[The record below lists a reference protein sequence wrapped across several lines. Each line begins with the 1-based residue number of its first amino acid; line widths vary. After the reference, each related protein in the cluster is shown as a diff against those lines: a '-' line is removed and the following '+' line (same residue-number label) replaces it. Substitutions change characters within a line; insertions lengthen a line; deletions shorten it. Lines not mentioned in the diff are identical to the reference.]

1 VRPNEPVEILEQ
13 YVPPFSAELLEDLG
27 LNGLHCGCGKRLRP
41 GWLNVD
47 MWQIEEAESTSTS
60 DRIARFGEDH
70 YYLRH
75 DLSEPFPVGDQ
86 SFDWIYSE
94 HLIEHL
100 GLKQAV
106 TWLEEMR
113 RLLKPGG
120 GLRLTTPDLKRY
132 VDGYLDPS
140 GEFYAAHRS
149 RLTGLPKMMKSNRR
163 RAEEDVVEGELP
175 ERRAWMFN
183 QIFRYWSHKWI
194 YDFEEVRYVAVQA
207 GFAPESV
214 VECSFG
220 EGRSAE
226 ACSLDNPVRI
236 DESLYVEIIRDGPE

>member
-1 VRPNEPVEILEQ
+1 VRPDEPVEILDQFE
-13 YVPPFSAELLEDLG
+13 PPFSGKLLQDLG
-27 LNGLHCGCGKRLRP
+27 LSGLQCGCGRWLKP

-47 MWQIEEAESTSTS
+47 MWQIEEAESASMS
-60 DRIARFGEDH
+60 DRIARFGEDR

-75 DLSEPFPVGDQ
+75 DVAEPFPVEDQ

-100 GLKQAV
+100 GLRQAV

-120 GLRLTTPDLKRY
+120 GLRLSTPDLKRY
-132 VDGYLDPS
+132 AEGYLDPG
-140 GEFYAAHRS
+140 GEFYAAHRN
-149 RLTGLPKMMKSNRR
+149 RLTGLPKMMKANRR
-163 RAEEDVVEGELP
+163 MAEEDVVEGELP

-207 GFAPESV
+207 GFAPEAV
-214 VECSFG
+214 VERRFG
-220 EGRSAE
+220 EGQSAE
-226 ACSLDNPVRI
+226 VCSLDNPVRS
-236 DESLYVEIIRDGPE
+236 DESLYVEITRDGPG

>member
-1 VRPNEPVEILEQ
+1 MRPDEPVEILEEFQ
-13 YVPPFSAELLEDLG
+13 PPFPAQLLEDLG
-27 LNGLHCGCGKRLRP
+27 LSGLHCGCGRRLKP

-47 MWQIEEAESTSTS
+47 MWVIEEAETASMS
-60 DRIARFGEDH
+60 DRIARFGDDL

-75 DLSEPFPVGDQ
+75 DVAAPFPVEDQ

-100 GLKQAV
+100 GLQQAV

-113 RLLKPGG
+113 RLLKAGG
-120 GLRLTTPDLKRY
+120 GLRLSTPDLKRY
-132 VDGYLDPS
+132 VEGYVDPA
-140 GEFYAAHRS
+140 GEFYAAHREHLS
-149 RLTGLPKMMKSNRR
+149 GLPKMMKANRR
-163 RAEEDVVEGELP
+163 RAEEDVIEGDLP

-183 QIFRYWSHKWI
+183 QIFRYWTHKWI

-207 GFAPESV
+207 GFAAESV
-214 VECSFG
+214 IECSFG

-226 ACSLDNPVRI
+226 VASLDNPVRS
-236 DESLYVEIIRDGPE
+236 DESLYVEVTRDGPG